1 MLTPMKKRLIAG
13 LTLLAVI
20 SAGFGASLVFPGK
33 RPLLRTKRVKPDC
46 RQRKL
51 KHLPISMIPRD

>member
-20 SAGFGASLVFPGK
+20 SAYFGASLVFPGK
-33 RPLLRTKRVKPDC
+33 QASAENQTGQTGLL
-46 RQRKL
+46 
-51 KHLPISMIPRD
+51 ISAN